1 MPGRRRSVLL
11 VYLKTGSR
19 FENPSQNGLSH
30 FVEHMLFR
38 GTEAHP
44 TAHLLATAFEELGG
58 TLDATT
64 AADHGTLGISVPTEN
79 LSAVIP
85 LVAEVFQAP
94 LFTQLEVERGIIRE
108 EVLEYLSESGE
119 VIDPAGLARELAFGN
134 SGLGRPITGSLTNVE
149 GFTEA
154 ALRAHHARTYIAN
167 DTIVSVAGPVDPDSV
182 SAQIAQA
189 FSRIPQGSS
198 LVAEAAPAQ
207 KNPQFLNVTHPGS
220 SQTAISLSFRC
231 PSQTDSMEPAL
242 DMLLRVIDD
251 GMATRLYH
259 RLCDSRGLCYSV
271 SGSYEAY
278 EDTGLVE
285 FEADTAHERA
295 HEVLSQMFELT
306 SELTTSLITPAEF
319 ERTQKRARWQYD
331 ALADEAGETADFLA
345 MSELTKT
352 ARTPQDRIDQL
363 LAVSREDIR
372 DAAAQIFQP
381 SGRNVV
387 LVGRQS
393 RSALASLK
401 RLALG

>member
-1 MPGRRRSVLL
+1 MLL

-19 FENPSQNGLSH
+19 FESAAQNGLSH

-38 GTEAHP
+38 GTSAHP

-94 LFTQLEVERGIIRE
+94 LFTQVEIERGIIRE
-108 EVLEYLSESGE
+108 EVLESLGENGE
-119 VIDPAGLARELAFGN
+119 VIDPASLARELAFGDT
-134 SGLGRPITGSLTNVE
+134 GLGRPITGSLSNVE
-149 GFTEA
+149 DFSEA
-154 ALRAHHARTYIAN
+154 ELRAHHARTYIAN
-167 DTIVSVAGPVDPDSV
+167 DAIVSVAGPVDPDQV
-182 SAQIAQA
+182 EKELAAA
-189 FSRIPQGSS
+189 FSQVPSGTPLRADTVP
-198 LVAEAAPAQ
+198 EQ
-207 KNPQFLNVTHPGS
+207 KNPQFLNVTQPGS
-220 SQTAISLSFRC
+220 SQTAVSLSFRC
-231 PSQTDSMEPAL
+231 PSHTDTLEPAI

-285 FEADTAHERA
+285 FEADAAHERA
-295 HEVLSQMFELT
+295 HEVLCQML
-306 SELTTSLITPAEF
+306 ELTTELSSTLVTPAEF

-331 ALADEAGETADFLA
+331 ALVDEAVETADFLA
-345 MSELTKT
+345 MAELTDT
-352 ARTPQDRIDQL
+352 ARTPQARIEQL
-363 LAVSREDIR
+363 LAVTREDIR
-372 DAAAQIFQP
+372 SAANQVFQ
-381 SGRNVV
+381 SHGRNVI

-393 RSALASLK
+393 RAAQAALK